1 MKLPAWTKK
10 VFAPVFSPST
20 SASDTPPTAAFAS
33 SAPSITNDDL
43 SKTKGSIQ
51 SYLSFSTLPAVK
63 KRIHFLNGPETNTS
77 VNPTSTSSLISA
89 LFISHIRDPPTTVSS
104 TEISKPSGQL
114 QDSKSPLVV
123 DIQKS
128 KKNDTN
134 DNDDEDD
141 ESYDDL
147 DSPTT
152 TTIYYYPPSPRESP
166 ETPPFPSPTAKSPL
180 TLKSD
185 HKLWYIRHH
194 IGLLPSAS
202 TSSPEFHHLRQHYH
216 HLHHHHLYHDKD
228 CEFAR
233 RPAVEPS
240 QFHATTQHLKKQEE
254 DLPSMSPSPST
265 SSAPKIKSPVVPVP
279 PSSIPTRFEVRRSSA
294 NYSLKA
300 LKTEKRDNNRSSS
313 RASVSSDAITSR
325 TSSTNSLSSSTRRPV
340 HSAETI
346 QELRESI
353 KSMSH
358 FRSAPSSSLS
368 PLASKKSTSF
378 KAQVAPKAAPTVAVS
393 SNDALRTVT
402 TFTAPASRVRLP
414 SPRNS
419 PLVSR
424 PIKVPTLDAATTTT
438 TTTTTVTTTKTAP
451 VSTNNKDYEKLIQKV
466 DTLAREVEIM
476 KQQHPYTLTSAAI
489 AIINNNSSTS
499 SSVAGNS
506 DTPIQV
512 FRAATPRM
520 GPSTVSLPLPTI
532 TENSSLSQLATK
544 NNNASL
550 SASFLPLPS
559 TATNNINTPTPT
571 PPLNLPTPP
580 HQPAPTVRKKLGNNK
595 SLTHRNSYN
604 KSNHSMTRLQNLP
617 PPPSERP
624 PSPPSL
630 SYSSSSSSSSFSSSL
645 SSSPSQQDNT
655 PPSQDSHPPL
665 LPSRIPIPFP
675 RHPRPN
681 SEFRRSFSLLSSS
694 PPTTPTRAAVA
705 TATSI
710 NANSANNAN
719 SRLMTTATTV
729 TTTVND
735 NIMSLSS
742 TAEPGSTRTS
752 TIATTHSQNATS
764 TAPPP
769 PPLTPLTGNDDN
781 DHNDNIIKKQETQEQ
796 QQVWEK
802 DTPVEPILPQRSL
815 TPAPPTVP
823 PPPPPRTYSP
833 RTLPSAQTM
842 SGLTGPPRRPPRPPQ
857 PSGVDMKEILSLMD
871 SRLGALPGVPLC
883 WL

>member
-10 VFAPVFSPST
+10 VFAPVFSHST

-43 SKTKGSIQ
+43 SKTKGSLQ

-63 KRIHFLNGPETNTS
+63 KRIHLLNGPETNTS
-77 VNPTSTSSLISA
+77 VNPTSTSSLMSA
-89 LFISHIRDPPTTVSS
+89 LFFSHIRDPPTTVSS

-147 DSPTT
+147 GSPTT

-166 ETPPFPSPTAKSPL
+166 ETPPFPSPAAKSPL
-180 TLKSD
+180 TVKSD

-233 RPAVEPS
+233 RPAVEPG

-254 DLPSMSPSPST
+254 DLSSMSPSPST

-300 LKTEKRDNNRSSS
+300 LKTEKRDNSRSSS

-368 PLASKKSTSF
+368 PLASKKSTSS
-378 KAQVAPKAAPTVAVS
+378 KAQIAPKAAPTVAVS
-393 SNDALRTVT
+393 NNDALPTVT

-424 PIKVPTLDAATTTT
+424 PIEVPTLDAATTTT

-451 VSTNNKDYEKLIQKV
+451 VSTNNKDYEKLIQKI

-489 AIINNNSSTS
+489 AITNNNSSTS
-499 SSVAGNS
+499 SVTGNS

-512 FRAATPRM
+512 FRTTTPRR
-520 GPSTVSLPLPTI
+520 GP
-532 TENSSLSQLATK
+532 
-544 NNNASL
+544 
-550 SASFLPLPS
+550 
-559 TATNNINTPTPT
+559 
-571 PPLNLPTPP
+571 
-580 HQPAPTVRKKLGNNK
+580 
-595 SLTHRNSYN
+595 
-604 KSNHSMTRLQNLP
+604 
-617 PPPSERP
+617 
-624 PSPPSL
+624 
-630 SYSSSSSSSSFSSSL
+630 
-645 SSSPSQQDNT
+645 
-655 PPSQDSHPPL
+655 
-665 LPSRIPIPFP
+665 IPIPFP

-752 TIATTHSQNATS
+752 TIATTYSDNATS

-769 PPLTPLTGNDDN
+769 PPLTPLTPLTGNDDN
-781 DHNDNIIKKQETQEQ
+781 DHNDDIIRKQKTHQQ

-802 DTPVEPILPQRSL
+802 DTPVEPILSQRRSL

-823 PPPPPRTYSP
+823 PPPPPRTYSTK
-833 RTLPSAQTM
+833 TLPSAQTM

>member
-63 KRIHFLNGPETNTS
+63 KRIHFLNEPETNTS
-77 VNPTSTSSLISA
+77 VNPTLTSSLMSA
-89 LFISHIRDPPTTVSS
+89 LFFSHIRDPPTTVSS

-141 ESYDDL
+141 ESDDDL

-166 ETPPFPSPTAKSPL
+166 ETPPFPSPKFDTAKSPL
-180 TLKSD
+180 TVKSD

-228 CEFAR
+228 CEFAC
-233 RPAVEPS
+233 RPAVEPG
-240 QFHATTQHLKKQEE
+240 QFHATTRHLKKQEE
-254 DLPSMSPSPST
+254 DLSSMSASPST
-265 SSAPKIKSPVVPVP
+265 SSAPKIKSPVAPIP

-294 NYSLKA
+294 NYSLEA
-300 LKTEKRDNNRSSS
+300 LKTEKRNNSRSSS

-325 TSSTNSLSSSTRRPV
+325 TSSTSSLSSSSTRRPV

-368 PLASKKSTSF
+368 PLASKKSTSS
-378 KAQVAPKAAPTVAVS
+378 KAQIAPKAAPTVAVS
-393 SNDALRTVT
+393 NNDALPTIT

-424 PIKVPTLDAATTTT
+424 PIEVPTLDAATTTT

-489 AIINNNSSTS
+489 AITNNNSSTS

-512 FRAATPRM
+512 FRAATPRR

-630 SYSSSSSSSSFSSSL
+630 SYSSSSSSTFSSSL

-665 LPSRIPIPFP
+665 PPSRIPIPFP

-681 SEFRRSFSLLSSS
+681 LEFRRSFSLLSSS

-719 SRLMTTATTV
+719 SRLMTTATTA

-752 TIATTHSQNATS
+752 TIATTHSDNATS

-769 PPLTPLTGNDDN
+769 PLTPLTEKIPYTRTSNRPTPTATTNIFHKDFTLSTND
-781 DHNDNIIKKQETQEQ
+781 
-796 QQVWEK
+796 VWVDRTTK
-802 DTPVEPILPQRSL
+802 
-815 TPAPPTVP
+815 TPAETSTTE
-823 PPPPPRTYSP
+823 R
-833 RTLPSAQTM
+833 
-842 SGLTGPPRRPPRPPQ
+842 
-857 PSGVDMKEILSLMD
+857 
-871 SRLGALPGVPLC
+871 C
-883 WL
+883 

>member
-77 VNPTSTSSLISA
+77 VNPTSTSSLMSA
-89 LFISHIRDPPTTVSS
+89 LFFSHIRDPPTTVSS

-180 TLKSD
+180 TVKSD
-185 HKLWYIRHH
+185 QKLWYIRHH

-254 DLPSMSPSPST
+254 DLSSMSPSPST

-300 LKTEKRDNNRSSS
+300 LKTEKRDNSRSSS

-368 PLASKKSTSF
+368 PFASKKSTSS
-378 KAQVAPKAAPTVAVS
+378 KAQIAPKAAPTVAVS
-393 SNDALRTVT
+393 NNDALPTVT

-424 PIKVPTLDAATTTT
+424 PIEVPTLDAATTTT

-466 DTLAREVEIM
+466 DTLAREVEIL
-476 KQQHPYTLTSAAI
+476 KQQHPYTPTSTAI
-489 AIINNNSSTS
+489 SITNNNSSTNG
-499 SSVAGNS
+499 SVAANS

-512 FRAATPRM
+512 FRTATPRR
-520 GPSTVSLPLPTI
+520 GPSTVSLPLSTI
-532 TENSSLSQLATK
+532 TESSSLSQLAPK
-544 NNNASL
+544 SNSASL

-559 TATNNINTPTPT
+559 TATNNISTPTPT
-571 PPLNLPTPP
+571 PPPNLPTPP
-580 HQPAPTVRKKLGNNK
+580 HQSAPSARKKLGNNK

-630 SYSSSSSSSSFSSSL
+630 PSSSSSSSSSSL
-645 SSSPSQQDNT
+645 SSSPSQQVNT
-655 PPSQDSHPPL
+655 SSSQDPHPPL
-665 LPSRIPIPFP
+665 PPSRIPIPFP

-681 SEFRRSFSLLSSS
+681 SGFGRSFSLLSSS
-694 PPTTPTRAAVA
+694 PPTTPTHTAVA
-705 TATSI
+705 TTTS
-710 NANSANNAN
+710 NNTSSENNAN
-719 SRLMTTATTV
+719 SRLMTTAATA
-729 TTTVND
+729 TTTDND
-735 NIMSLSS
+735 NFMSL
-742 TAEPGSTRTS
+742 TRTVEPGSTRTS
-752 TIATTHSQNATS
+752 TIATTHSDNATS
-764 TAPPP
+764 IDPPP
-769 PPLTPLTGNDDN
+769 PPLTGNDDN
-781 DHNDNIIKKQETQEQ
+781 EHNDDIIKKQETQEQ
-796 QQVWEK
+796 QRAWEK
-802 DTPVEPILPQRSL
+802 DTPVEPILSQRRSL

-823 PPPPPRTYSP
+823 PPPPPRTYS
-833 RTLPSAQTM
+833 TKTSPSAQTM